1 MHFLIRSIRPEA
13 RSLAIHIIFVFV
25 WFDITLF
32 RVALFCRLSQHAFVV
47 MIFKG
52 EAVGGEG

>member
-1 MHFLIRSIRPEA
+1 MHFLILLIIPDA
-13 RSLAIHIIFVFV
+13 RSVAIPIIFVFV

-32 RVALFCRLSQHAFVV
+32 RVVIFCRLSQHAFVV

>member
-1 MHFLIRSIRPEA
+1 MITEA

-32 RVALFCRLSQHAFVV
+32 RVVLFCRLSQHAFVV